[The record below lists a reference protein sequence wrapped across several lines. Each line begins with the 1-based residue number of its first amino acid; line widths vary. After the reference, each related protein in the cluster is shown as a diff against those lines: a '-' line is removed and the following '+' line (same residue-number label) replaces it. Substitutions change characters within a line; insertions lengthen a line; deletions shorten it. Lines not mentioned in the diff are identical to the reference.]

1 MSNRRPRRDGPSQG
15 QTKGRNDAAFWGS
28 AAEQAERDEDAAVP
42 RVRPT
47 PDPGAMPRSLGD
59 PPLSP
64 GNPGHAQRHL
74 AIVYEEAVR
83 AATALAAANG
93 LLDSDEDL

>member
-1 MSNRRPRRDGPSQG
+1 MSTRKPRSQA
-15 QTKGRNDAAFWGS
+15 QARAKSDAAFWGTEVGD
-28 AAEQAERDEDAAVP
+28 AETAEDEEP
-42 RVRPT
+42 RRLSPT

-83 AATALAAANG
+83 AATALAAANN
-93 LLDSDEDL
+93 LLDLDE